1 MEIYRN
7 FLFENSLTG
16 IIKPKFTRR
25 NEIWCRI
32 LEIEDLSKNV
42 LKTQDWTSLIWFL
55 NNIIFVIEYLL
66 FYYKKY
72 EINTR
77 ANAGKNLTL
86 QYLMGTCYWNIYI
99 LNVLIIY
106 HHLFK
111 IHARYLWIKIYQI
124 IVINSCVLEI

>member
-1 MEIYRN
+1 MFMFITWKFYCN
-7 FLFENSLTG
+7 FLFEYTGSFMG

-25 NEIWCRI
+25 NEICRI

-42 LKTQDWTSLIWFL
+42 LKTQDRTSLIWFL
-55 NNIIFVIEYLL
+55 NNLIFVIEYLL

-77 ANAGKNLTL
+77 ANAGKNFTL

-99 LNVLIIY
+99 LNGLIIY

-111 IHARYLWIKIYQI
+111 IHARYL
-124 IVINSCVLEI
+124 